1 MLLEQRKHDKSWLVV
16 IKSIGLDIVEI
27 SRIERDVEKFGDRF
41 VDRILGPD
49 ERSIYEQR
57 RDKSIFLAGRFAAK
71 EAVIKALGVLL
82 TERPPYSALQI
93 LPDEAN
99 MPRVSL
105 PDELGEQVKPA
116 TLLISITHERSYA
129 AAVALLSE
137 EK

>member
-1 MLLEQRKHDKSWLVV
+1 M

-27 SRIERDVEKFGDRF
+27 SRIESDLEKFGDRF
-41 VDRILGPD
+41 VDRILGSD
-49 ERSIYEQR
+49 ERKIYDQR

-82 TERPPYSALQI
+82 SERPPYGDIQI
-93 LPDEAN
+93 LPDDAN
-99 MPRVSL
+99 MPRVL
-105 PDELGEQVKPA
+105 FPDELSDRIKPA

-129 AAVALLSE
+129 AAVAILSE